1 MRVLSQLS
9 TMSYGIWYKID
20 VSNADSACKKTSSW
34 LIKAFNKSLTMIDR
48 ITDELTR
55 NDSDSNDRHGITDE
69 NSNLKPKTDQIGHII
84 R

>member
-1 MRVLSQLS
+1 
-9 TMSYGIWYKID
+9 
-20 VSNADSACKKTSSW
+20 
-34 LIKAFNKSLTMIDR
+34 MIDR

-69 NSNLKPKTDQIGHII
+69 KSNLKRKADQIGHIN

>member
-1 MRVLSQLS
+1 
-9 TMSYGIWYKID
+9 
-20 VSNADSACKKTSSW
+20 
-34 LIKAFNKSLTMIDR
+34 MIDR

-69 NSNLKPKTDQIGHII
+69 KSNLKSKTDQIGHIN